1 MDVRRTKCLHCTQI
15 YGNTSSCARH
25 EEDAHDTQTEP
36 PEKVKSKIEQ
46 QKAKHAIEKFFQS
59 FRLQAD
65 NQIDVFNFVTEHL
78 EDLKLF
84 VRNKI
89 AELGPLKIQLSVFVQ
104 MLKPTDNTKVGCH
117 ANTKSKVLT
126 TELSDDEI
134 FELVDQMNNSI
145 QIFSTGGSGFV
156 VQKIDHLDININK
169 FKPIRGSSY
178 IPTTAALVG
187 NNFLLNIRN
196 NDNKCFAYSV
206 LAALYPENKNRERQ
220 NKYKPSL
227 HKLNVDN
234 IEFPMSLT
242 DVPKFEKQNNIG
254 INVFGFEK
262 NKILPLYLSG
272 KGTHKV
278 IPLLLLTD
286 GLTSHYCLITNFH
299 AFMARQFGK
308 RNHNLYKYCER
319 CLPGFWNSTA
329 LEKHLDLCGKH
340 KAVRITMPTEDS
352 KIEFT
357 NWHKTFSVPLVIYA
371 DTEAVSLK
379 HDNCRQNPKNSYT
392 FTKKLRFLAQ

>member
-1 MDVRRTKCLHCTQI
+1 MKTFNCDECSKKYSRKEKLLQHMEKEHNIKHEKTSNYDCGVCGSKFTESRSVIRHLKIVHGCQTYTKCKHCTQI
-15 YGNTSSCARH
+15 YGDTSSCARH
-25 EEDAHDTQTEP
+25 EEDAHDTHTEP

-46 QKAKHAIEKFFQS
+46 EKPKHAIEKFFQS

-89 AELGPLKIQLSVFVQ
+89 AELGPLKIQLFVFVQ
-104 MLKPTDNTKVGCH
+104 MLKPTDNTKVDCH
-117 ANTKSKVLT
+117 ANTKSKTLT
-126 TELSDDEI
+126 TELSDDQI
-134 FELVDQMNNSI
+134 FEMVDQMNSSI

-178 IPTTAALVG
+178 IATPAALVG

-196 NDNKCFAYSV
+196 TDNKCFAYSL
-206 LAALYPENKNRERQ
+206 LAAMFPEKEHKQRQ

-227 HKLNVDN
+227 HKLNFDN

-254 INVFGFEK
+254 I
-262 NKILPLYLSG
+262 
-272 KGTHKV
+272 KV
-278 IPLLLLTD
+278 LVSRKTKFCRF
-286 GLTSHYCLITNFH
+286 TCL
-299 AFMARQFGK
+299 
-308 RNHNLYKYCER
+308 ER
-319 CLPGFWNSTA
+319 VHIKLF
-329 LEKHLDLCGKH
+329 LC
-340 KAVRITMPTEDS
+340 
-352 KIEFT
+352 
-357 NWHKTFSVPLVIYA
+357 
-371 DTEAVSLK
+371 
-379 HDNCRQNPKNSYT
+379 CC
-392 FTKKLRFLAQ
+392 